1 MSKKSKTK
9 GYNYYKEFTVVANL
23 IMKASELL
31 NETLQDFNVK
41 DLEKRLVKLH
51 EIERNAD
58 EQKYEMMSYMYS
70 DFLPPI
76 ERADIIDL
84 ACALDTIIDLM
95 EDILKYIDMYQVP
108 KITPEMLEFMKIIA
122 KSSEKIQE
130 AIKDLKNFKKP
141 KVLNEAIIAINRYEN
156 EGDDLYVKSIKKL
169 FIERKDPLE
178 TVALTR
184 IYDYFAKSCD
194 SFEDAADII
203 SSIILKNS

>member
-1 MSKKSKTK
+1 MPKKSKAK

-23 IMKASELL
+23 IVKASHLL
-31 NETLQDFNVK
+31 DETLNDFDV
-41 DLEKRLVKLH
+41 DELEKKLIKLH
-51 EIERNAD
+51 EIERSAD
-58 EQKYEMMSYMYS
+58 VQKYEMMSYMYS

-84 ACALDTIIDLM
+84 ACSLDTIIDLI

-108 KITPEMLEFMKIIA
+108 KITPEMLDFMKLINQ
-122 KSSEKIQE
+122 SSEKLLE

-141 KVLNEAIIAINRYEN
+141 KLLNEAIIAINRYEN
-156 EGDDLYVKSIKKL
+156 EGDDLYVSSIKKL
-169 FIERKDPLE
+169 FTERKDPLE

-184 IYDYFAKSCD
+184 IYDYFEKSCD